1 MVERFHRQLKQ
12 SLKASESGK
21 SWLEHLTWALLGLRA
36 AHTKDATVTS
46 VEVVFGSQMILPHQA
61 RTREVVG
68 GVPQITLRQWSYVE
82 VAGGRPSL
90 LDGATHVYVQRG
102 AVGGPL
108 ENFYSIPYNLMKHKK
123 KILLLKL
130 GSRQEWVS
138 ADWLKPHTGASPVAV

>member
-61 RTREVVG
+61 RTREVAG

-82 VAGGRPSL
+82 VAGGKPSL
-90 LDGATHVYVQRG
+90 LDGATHVYVHCAAGSSWRAARELLQHTLQFDEAQEENPAAQAG
-102 AVGGPL
+102 VSPGVG
-108 ENFYSIPYNLMKHKK
+108 
-123 KILLLKL
+123 
-130 GSRQEWVS
+130 VS
-138 ADWLKPHTGASPVAV
+138 